1 MKNRAITGAEQV
13 TRGRKKQASPAE
25 PVLLDAAALKPFEI
39 GARLDALLCYPR
51 WSAERQQRVADAIC
65 ARLVAHS
72 IEVDPSRKANLWGA
86 FPKYTMSRSR
96 ASLKTLDERR
106 NDALRAGLAFLPLLK
121 KAAIG
126 KLPILRGRERELSLA
141 EIARF
146 LWPDEKSQEKDYE
159 DFLHDRAKHGLRRF
173 YPIAHLAAA
182 NQYIAR
188 ERSGE
193 ADRAPFEYQDLDFHR
208 EVVRRANEYAGYF
221 TAMPRWGNIADALI
235 PIQWRE

>member
-126 KLPILRGRERELSLA
+126 KLP
-141 EIARF
+141 
-146 LWPDEKSQEKDYE
+146 KSQEKDYE